1 MMKGRLVQ
9 ANIVEVLQRD
19 GALRFKE
26 LFKAVNKIHKDC
38 DTHSFEKTL
47 MVMELQGLI
56 RVNNLTKGRRRIEL
70 A

>member
-1 MMKGRLVQ
+1 MKGRLVQ
-9 ANIVEVLQRD
+9 ANIVEILERD

-26 LFKAVNKIHKDC
+26 LFKTVHKMHSDC
-38 DTHSFEKTL
+38 GTHSFDEIL
-47 MVMELQGLI
+47 MIMELQGLI